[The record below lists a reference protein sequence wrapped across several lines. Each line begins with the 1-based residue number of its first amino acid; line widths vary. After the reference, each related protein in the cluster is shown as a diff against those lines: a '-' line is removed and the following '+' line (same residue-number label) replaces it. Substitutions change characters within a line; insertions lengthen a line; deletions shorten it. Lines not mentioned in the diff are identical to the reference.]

1 MKTGK
6 MKFSVKRVSLHIIF
20 WMVYIFLNAVL
31 TSIFAK
37 QPLPENL
44 PRAMIAEVYS
54 LPAKM
59 ALVYFVF
66 YFIIPLYLDRS
77 KVRILVALT
86 LAAFI
91 LTAVVYRLILGWIY
105 YPIFDPKVPFFILNP
120 TGWLLT
126 MFDLFI
132 TLAAAT
138 TIKMV
143 RVHYESIEFE
153 QELIREKL
161 RSELSFLRAQT
172 NPHFLF
178 NTLNNLY
185 ALSRKKSDKTPE
197 AIMMLSKIM
206 RFVLYE
212 CRAPLIHLSD
222 EVMVIRD
229 YIELEKLRF
238 SNRLS
243 VELQEQTD
251 DPDAMIA
258 PLLLLPFVENSF
270 KHGAGS
276 TTGKAHIRIDIVLK
290 ANTLN
295 FSVLNSMDSDASPGI
310 EKGGIGLKNVQRQ
323 LELLYSGRY
332 ALHAGQ
338 SGDQFKVDLSIEMGD
353 RSVAN

>member
-1 MKTGK
+1 MNTGK
-6 MKFSVKRVSLHIIF
+6 MNLSAKRILLHVIF
-20 WMVYIFLNAVL
+20 WLVYIFLNAVL

-44 PRAMIAEVYS
+44 PQAMTAEIYS

-66 YFIIPLYLDRS
+66 YYIIPLYLDRS
-77 KVRILVALT
+77 KVRILVLLT

-91 LTAVVYRLILGWIY
+91 LTAAVYRLILGWVY
-105 YPIFDPKVPFFILNP
+105 YPVFNPLVPFKILNP

-138 TIKMV
+138 TIKMI

-153 QELIREKL
+153 QELIQEKL

-185 ALSRKKSDKTPE
+185 ALSRKKSDKTPD

-206 RFVLYE
+206 RFMLYE
-212 CRAPLIHLSD
+212 CRAPLILLSD
-222 EVMVIRD
+222 EIKVIRD

-238 SNRLS
+238 SNRLT
-243 VELQEQTD
+243 VELYEYTD
-251 DPDAMIA
+251 NPDAMIA

-276 TTGKAHIRIDIVLK
+276 TTGEAKIYIDIAL
-290 ANTLN
+290 ADNQLR
-295 FSVLNSMDSDASPGI
+295 FSVRNTVDTQASPSI

-332 ALHAGQ
+332 SLQTGQ
-338 SGDQFKVDLSIEMGD
+338 TGDQFMVDLSL
-353 RSVAN
+353 SLPVQSAVN

>member
-1 MKTGK
+1 MKNI
-6 MKFSVKRVSLHIIF
+6 SVKRVSLHVIF
-20 WMVYIFLNAVL
+20 WLVYIFLNAVL

-44 PRAMIAEVYS
+44 PRAMTAEVYS

-77 KVRILVALT
+77 KVRILVLLT

-91 LTAVVYRLILGWIY
+91 LTAAVYRLILGWIY
-105 YPIFDPKVPFFILNP
+105 YPLFNPLVPFYILNP

-153 QELIREKL
+153 QELIQEKL

-185 ALSRKKSDKTPE
+185 ALSRKKSDKTPD

-206 RFVLYE
+206 RFMLYE
-212 CRAPLIHLSD
+212 CRAPLIPLSD
-222 EVMVIRD
+222 EIKVIRD

-243 VELQEQTD
+243 VELHEQTD
-251 DPDAMIA
+251 NPDAMIA

-276 TTGKAHIRIDIVLK
+276 TTGKAHIRIDIALSD
-290 ANTLN
+290 NQLQ
-295 FSVLNSMDSDASPGI
+295 FSVRNTMDAQANPAI

-323 LELLYSGRY
+323 LELLYAGRY
-332 ALHAGQ
+332 SLQAGQ
-338 SGDQFKVDLSIEMGD
+338 SGDQFTVNLSLSLSD
-353 RSVAN
+353 KSAVS